1 MYQCANNVFFFFV
14 DCAAEPSVNL
24 LWLVIEF
31 DRGLDLVFYLWVH
44 PIPRPASDPGLLGLT
59 TIHIQ
64 MDLADAFVAIIW
76 EKRNPLLI
84 ITASEKMSF
93 SRDYSHVQGY
103 RDACQVQDTNKAEG

>member
-1 MYQCANNVFFFFV
+1 V

-59 TIHIQ
+59 TTTSKWTWQ
-64 MDLADAFVAIIW
+64 TRL
-76 EKRNPLLI
+76 
-84 ITASEKMSF
+84 
-93 SRDYSHVQGY
+93 
-103 RDACQVQDTNKAEG
+103 